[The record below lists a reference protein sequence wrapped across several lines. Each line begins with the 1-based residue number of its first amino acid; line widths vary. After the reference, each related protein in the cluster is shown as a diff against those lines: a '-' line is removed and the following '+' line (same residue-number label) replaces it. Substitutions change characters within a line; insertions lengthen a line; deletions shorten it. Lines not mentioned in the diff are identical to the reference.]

1 MSPSALGL
9 FTAATGFV
17 LDPHATR
24 SADVLLTAR
33 GVPVCGAD
41 QSTIRTLETALVTA
55 SAGGEQLTATSFDR
69 VVGAFDRMGVTI
81 DARDVS
87 LALAALAAQSD
98 PATGSGSTTAN
109 DVPA

>member
-1 MSPSALGL
+1 M
-9 FTAATGFV
+9 
-17 LDPHATR
+17 
-24 SADVLLTAR
+24 
-33 GVPVCGAD
+33 
-41 QSTIRTLETALVTA
+41 TA
-55 SAGGEQLTATSFDR
+55 SAGGGQLTATSFDR

-109 DVPA
+109 DVPAQGHGPTTGTAQVPPTTG